1 MPGVGEAA
9 DQLQLDAALGVAQG
23 ELLDA
28 LHHGADGLVGAGA
41 VEVGEGHGARTW
53 TKKFGVIDL
62 LVTIIVRTQE
72 LFDFIITKC
81 EAVGVL
87 NEVQNAKTR

>member
-1 MPGVGEAA
+1 MNNPSKNLFYDRPINSAQFVLTHDVVEQFFGIMPGVGEAA

-53 TKKFGVIDL
+53 TKKFGVS
-62 LVTIIVRTQE
+62 
-72 LFDFIITKC
+72 
-81 EAVGVL
+81 
-87 NEVQNAKTR
+87 